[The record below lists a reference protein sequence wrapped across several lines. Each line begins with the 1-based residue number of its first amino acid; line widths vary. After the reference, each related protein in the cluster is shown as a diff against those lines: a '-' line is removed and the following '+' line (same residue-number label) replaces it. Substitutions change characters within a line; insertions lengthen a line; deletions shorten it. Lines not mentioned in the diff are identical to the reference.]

1 MRTIWVAL
9 FTLLGAAAVSAA
21 QKPETLPA
29 PTKPEALPA
38 PSAQQN
44 AAPSAAAPAAPAPHP
59 DAGGCASCGCG
70 HGCGHKLLAFLTYHP
85 RVLGAGCKCC
95 CCQGHYLPL
104 YAYFPPCADGPGT
117 HVPCASCS
125 TCGGGHGFLGLFG
138 GGCSSCGG
146 H

>member
-9 FTLLGAAAVSAA
+9 FTLLGAAAASAA

-29 PTKPEALPA
+29 PTKPETLPA

-44 AAPSAAAPAAPAPHP
+44 AAPPAAPAPAPHP
-59 DAGGCASCGCG
+59 DADGCASCGCG
-70 HGCGHKLLAFLTYHP
+70 HGGGGKLLAFLTYHP
-85 RVLGAGCKCC
+85 LVLGAGCKCC
-95 CCQGHYLPL
+95 GCQGHYLPL
-104 YAYFPPCADGPGT
+104 YAYFPPCVDGPGV
-117 HVPCASCS
+117 HAPCASCS